1 MTSLDCNATPAEG
14 ALARVLTGTTP
25 AAASVITSCLAAIYA
40 WPGQTGLC
48 EVLPVPLPY
57 RVFPLNCF
65 VCYVYDL
72 LPGSL
77 DFCLLDY
84 PLVCLLVGLITVILT
99 SLPVTTTLIFAS
111 RFGLLNCFLIKLLQ
125 MDSNTASAS
134 PSLQNTSPPMNPAE
148 VSQLQAAFAYQ
159 SEVLKGYQEQLNQ
172 LQSANDHLTHYIRS
186 LPSPTPQTVRLA
198 MPEKFDGSAEQ
209 CQGFIRQVEILFANQ
224 EEQFYSDEKKCA
236 FLMSL
241 LSGKAIDW
249 AAAVWE
255 TERLFRTSYKY
266 FVQQLR
272 DVFEYPAG
280 GKDISTQL
288 LHMSQ
293 GNRTAADYAIEF
305 RTLAAQSGWNDISL
319 KAVFRQSL
327 NFDLQTELACKGE
340 NR

>member
-1 MTSLDCNATPAEG
+1 
-14 ALARVLTGTTP
+14 
-25 AAASVITSCLAAIYA
+25 
-40 WPGQTGLC
+40 
-48 EVLPVPLPY
+48 
-57 RVFPLNCF
+57 
-65 VCYVYDL
+65 
-72 LPGSL
+72 
-77 DFCLLDY
+77 
-84 PLVCLLVGLITVILT
+84 
-99 SLPVTTTLIFAS
+99 
-111 RFGLLNCFLIKLLQ
+111 
-125 MDSNTASAS
+125 
-134 PSLQNTSPPMNPAE
+134 
-148 VSQLQAAFAYQ
+148 
-159 SEVLKGYQEQLNQ
+159 
-172 LQSANDHLTHYIRS
+172 
-186 LPSPTPQTVRLA
+186 

-209 CQGFIRQVEILFANQ
+209 CRGFIRQVEIFFANQ

-249 AAAVWE
+249 ATAVWE

-272 DVFEYPAG
+272 DVFEYPTG

-340 NR
+340 NCSFTEYITLAIKIDNLMRNAPLLPLH

>member
-1 MTSLDCNATPAEG
+1 
-14 ALARVLTGTTP
+14 
-25 AAASVITSCLAAIYA
+25 
-40 WPGQTGLC
+40 
-48 EVLPVPLPY
+48 
-57 RVFPLNCF
+57 
-65 VCYVYDL
+65 
-72 LPGSL
+72 
-77 DFCLLDY
+77 
-84 PLVCLLVGLITVILT
+84 
-99 SLPVTTTLIFAS
+99 
-111 RFGLLNCFLIKLLQ
+111 
-125 MDSNTASAS
+125 
-134 PSLQNTSPPMNPAE
+134 
-148 VSQLQAAFAYQ
+148 
-159 SEVLKGYQEQLNQ
+159 
-172 LQSANDHLTHYIRS
+172 
-186 LPSPTPQTVRLA
+186 
-198 MPEKFDGSAEQ
+198 
-209 CQGFIRQVEILFANQ
+209 
-224 EEQFYSDEKKCA
+224 
-236 FLMSL
+236 MSL

-340 NR
+340 NSLFTEYITLTIKIDNLMRNAPKKKLSSHHRPALQSHTSSAMFLNLQCPPLILAPLINMSKGGCENKSALFILLIFHSKNSQNSNLSLK

>member
-1 MTSLDCNATPAEG
+1 M
-14 ALARVLTGTTP
+14 
-25 AAASVITSCLAAIYA
+25 
-40 WPGQTGLC
+40 
-48 EVLPVPLPY
+48 
-57 RVFPLNCF
+57 
-65 VCYVYDL
+65 YDL

-148 VSQLQAAFAYQ
+148 ISQLQAAFAYQ

-186 LPSPTPQTVRLA
+186 LPSPTQQTVRLA

-209 CQGFIRQVEILFANQ
+209 CRGFIRQVEIFFANQ

-249 AAAVWE
+249 ATAVWE

-272 DVFEYPAG
+272 DVLNIPLGARIY
-280 GKDISTQL
+280 
-288 LHMSQ
+288 LH
-293 GNRTAADYAIEF
+293 NCFIC
-305 RTLAAQSGWNDISL
+305 L
-319 KAVFRQSL
+319 KATAP
-327 NFDLQTELACKGE
+327 LQTMLSSLERSLLKVGGMTS
-340 NR
+340 R